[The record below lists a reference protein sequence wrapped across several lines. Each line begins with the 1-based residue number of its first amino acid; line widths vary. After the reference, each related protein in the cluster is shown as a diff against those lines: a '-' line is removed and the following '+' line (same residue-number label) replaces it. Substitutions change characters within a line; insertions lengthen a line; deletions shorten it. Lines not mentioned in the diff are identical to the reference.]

1 MTDQADLFHDPDP
14 AQEAYAAALQAQ
26 WQADLSTIMEQGR
39 IPTWV
44 ELDSVLQKDEYRLL
58 DLIEE
63 HGGYLERGEVTREYG
78 TDNTGLFPVPVI
90 RHVDQLTDD
99 AGFVAAGN
107 ALAVVNRCLANGWIE
122 RSYDQVERCSRL
134 DLTRMGR
141 WAKDLCETDM
151 YWENMTDD

>member
-1 MTDQADLFHDPDP
+1 MTQADLFHPPDPD
-14 AQEAYAAALQAQ
+14 QEAYAAALQQQ
-26 WQADLSTIMEQGR
+26 WQDDLSTIMSQGR
-39 IPTWV
+39 IPPWI
-44 ELDSVLQKDEYRLL
+44 ELDSILQKDEYRLL

-78 TDNTGLFPVPVI
+78 TDHSGLFPVAVI

-134 DLTRMGR
+134 DLTQLGR
-141 WAKDLCETDM
+141 WCKNLCEHDAWFDEM
-151 YWENMTDD
+151 ED